1 MYKHQIR
8 NRILPPITTGTLIG
22 RTCRTQSKLTRHLLV
37 RTKVTSRW
45 IFWGQSCKN
54 LLLILSTRKPI
65 VGTVSVR
72 LAPGDWKYW
81 TMVDLPELSSPTI
94 RILASFFLIFSH
106 VRKLFQN
113 PIFGARPRDCLFSVA
128 MATRRHAPL
137 EPIPGYR
144 VKRFSKKMTL
154 MN

>member
-1 MYKHQIR
+1 MFKHQIR

-37 RTKVTSRW
+37 RKLQVDGFS
-45 IFWGQSCKN
+45 GDNCKN

-81 TMVDLPELSSPTI
+81 TIVDLPELSSPTI

-154 MN
+154 MA